1 MRDLMDSMVRGTRG
15 VFQNPALA
23 GALYAGA
30 LVAVL
35 VTRGL
40 RRED

>member
-1 MRDLMDSMVRGTRG
+1 MRGLLDGIVGGTRK
-15 VFQNPALA
+15 VLRNPGLA

-35 VTRGL
+35 VTREL